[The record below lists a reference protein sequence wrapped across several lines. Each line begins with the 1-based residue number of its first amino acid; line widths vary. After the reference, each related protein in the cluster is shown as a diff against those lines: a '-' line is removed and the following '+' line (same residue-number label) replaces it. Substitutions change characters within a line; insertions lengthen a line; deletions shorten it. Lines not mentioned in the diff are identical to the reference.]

1 MERESSGSSTR
12 YQMERERVLASAV
25 LLKEGLLKWAELL
38 SGVEFCYSNL
48 LVKPSVLKRN
58 VNVNTAQVCK
68 RKDSNNYQ
76 SSKSVK

>member
-48 LVKPSVLKRN
+48 LVQSVLKRD